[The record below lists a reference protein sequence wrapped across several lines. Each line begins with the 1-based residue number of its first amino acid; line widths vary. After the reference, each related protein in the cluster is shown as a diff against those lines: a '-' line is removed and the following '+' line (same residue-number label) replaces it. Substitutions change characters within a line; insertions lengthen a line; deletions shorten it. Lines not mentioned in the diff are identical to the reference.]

1 MFPHSGDVKKLII
14 VYLCIAAI
22 LEMKNRVVFRFIK
35 TMDNFEAENSFE
47 QMMRLIDN
55 NHRYSV

>member
-1 MFPHSGDVKKLII
+1 
-14 VYLCIAAI
+14 
-22 LEMKNRVVFRFIK
+22 MKNRVAFRFIK